1 VNPNQAVDAYPDVF
15 GDEDD
20 AATSKLVVNLATI
33 YRGAG
38 TPIALRKSLNAALI
52 KSVTKEPGAVTG
64 RTRRQRLGFRTGA
77 LIAAAALVLIVGVVG
92 YAVAPLIDQLLATER
107 GVATLPMQNIGQ
119 AQSANGVTV
128 KLERAYA
135 DVNRIIVAYTVQVP
149 AGFANSTSGIDGKIS
164 LTDDQ
169 GVAFPVI
176 EGQGVDGNQPPHVGA
191 GLVTFDAESL
201 APDTA
206 NVSLRLTLPDVR
218 AKAEKAGG
226 SDLAAGAFAFKF
238 TVPVMP
244 GRVVAVNRTT
254 VANGVPV
261 TLERVVVTPSETRA
275 YMRFPASSG
284 IDASDWIADAHI
296 SGAGWNSRQLPAGF
310 SGEMT
315 LGSMFMNSGGEHVTT
330 FSGDYRGRHGEW
342 SLTVDALSGVDTK
355 APSSEGGLPKQ
366 ARIAGPWIFKL
377 SLP

>member
-1 VNPNQAVDAYPDVF
+1 MNPNQALDAYPDVL

-20 AATSKLVVNLATI
+20 AAISKLVINLASI
-33 YRGAG
+33 YRGPG
-38 TPIALRKSLNAALI
+38 TPIAVRKSLNAALLETV
-52 KSVTKEPGAVTG
+52 KKAPRSVAG
-64 RTRRQRLGFRTGA
+64 RARRQRRGFRTGA
-77 LIAAAALVLIVGVVG
+77 LIAAAALVLIAGVVG
-92 YAVAPLIDQLLATER
+92 YAVAPLVDQLLATEQ

-128 KLERAYA
+128 KVERAYA
-135 DVNRIIVAYTVQVP
+135 DVNRIIVAYTIQVP
-149 AGFANSTSGIDGKIS
+149 AGFANSTSGIDGKIG

-176 EGQGVDGNQPPHVGA
+176 EGQGVDGNTAHVSA

-201 APDTA
+201 GSDTA
-206 NVSLRLTLPDVR
+206 SVSLRLTLPDVR
-218 AKAEKAGG
+218 AKAEKAAG
-226 SDLAAGAFAFKF
+226 SDLVAGAFAFQF

-244 GRVVAVNRTT
+244 GRVIAVSKTV

-275 YMRFPASSG
+275 YVRFAASAG
-284 IDASDWIADAHI
+284 IDASDWNADAHI
-296 SGAGWNSRQLPAGF
+296 SGAGWDSRQLPAGF

-315 LGSMFMNSGGEHVTT
+315 VGSMFTNSSGEHVTT

-342 SLTVDALSGVDTK
+342 SLTVDALSGIDTK
-355 APSSEGGLPKQ
+355 APSSEGLPKQ